1 MSTNAAGPKKM
12 RERGA
17 ATARRGRGTRLL
29 EGSGADEASG
39 VGTRVVV
46 DVAHAIGEAAPGV
59 SDIFEDFKSNF
70 VCWRIVVFG
79 NEKVEVEEIKKGC
92 LLGI

>member
-1 MSTNAAGPKKM
+1 M
-12 RERGA
+12 RESGA
-17 ATARRGRGTRLL
+17 AMARRGRSTRLL
-29 EGSGADEASG
+29 EGFGADEASG

-46 DVAHAIGEAAPGV
+46 DVAHVIGEAAPGV

-79 NEKVEVEEIKKGC
+79 NEKLGLKK
-92 LLGI
+92 